1 MKIQC
6 PSEMWDDYMTQ
17 QERAAAPSHAEA
29 LEALDA
35 YGHMTYTFGCGEEGD
50 ERGDWLACLDFK
62 VFTDCD
68 GVICIAVHAVV
79 NSESGGFIETILE
92 EVFDRKEDAE
102 GVPEQILNI
111 GLSYGDY
118 WTDLEVQGALD
129 CAKKWREDLAEAFRA
144 EEEAHR

>member
-17 QERAAAPSHAEA
+17 QERAAAPSNAEA

-35 YGHMTYTFGCGEEGD
+35 YGHMTYTFGYGEEGD

-62 VFTDCD
+62 VFDCD
-68 GVICIAVHAVV
+68 GVICIAVHAIV

-92 EVFDRKEDAE
+92 EVFEGKEGAE
-102 GVPEQILNI
+102 GVPEQILNT

-118 WTDLEVQGALD
+118 WTDLEVKGALD
-129 CAKKWREDLAEAFRA
+129 CAKKWREDLAKALQLARCKQ
-144 EEEAHR
+144 